1 MKKQDY
7 TDDDG
12 VEYSYNSDGDEF
24 INYKHA
30 SYSMNEPLD
39 EIAVPGK
46 SFVYCINNKT
56 FTETGYISNIIIDG
70 TYKDFLKV
78 ANELIETTKDY
89 NHHFLECI
97 ELKKVINENGLQ
109 LVELYLGS

>member
-7 TDDDG
+7 IDDDG
-12 VEYSYNSDGDEF
+12 VEYSYNSDDDEF
-24 INYKHA
+24 ISYKHA
-30 SYSMNEPLD
+30 CYSMDKPLD
-39 EIAVPGK
+39 EIAVAGK
-46 SFVYCINNKT
+46 SFVYCVNDKI

-78 ANELIETTKDY
+78 SNELIETTKDY
-89 NHHFLECI
+89 NHCFLENI
-97 ELKKVINENGLQ
+97 EIKKVINENGLQ

>member
-7 TDDDG
+7 KDTDDI
-12 VEYSYNSDGDEF
+12 EHSYNSDGDEF

-46 SFVYCINNKT
+46 SFVYCINDPLLAGLKT
-56 FTETGYISNIIIDG
+56 FTETGYISGIITNG
-70 TYKDFLKV
+70 TYKDFLKI
-78 ANELIETTKDY
+78 ANELIETTMDY

-97 ELKKVINENGLQ
+97 ENGLQ

>member
-7 TDDDG
+7 KDIDDI
-12 VEYSYNSDGDEF
+12 EYSYNSDGDEF

-39 EIAVPGK
+39 EIAVAGK
-46 SFVYCINNKT
+46 AFVYCINNKT
-56 FTETGYISNIIIDG
+56 FTETGYISGIITDG
-70 TYKDFLKV
+70 TYRNFLKV

-97 ELKKVINENGLQ
+97 EIKKVINENGLQ